1 MIAYTKHPNTK
12 QSDLQERVLHIVERT
27 VADKKM
33 SIEVNARCPLD
44 AIDLAHTIPLD
55 EWCSMH

>member
-55 EWCSMH
+55 K

>member
-1 MIAYTKHPNTK
+1 VIAYTKHPNTK

-44 AIDLAHTIPLD
+44 AIDLAHTIPTHK
-55 EWCSMH
+55 WFCVN